1 MKHRATQRRPER
13 RASASPPFRRSRRA
27 GTRLFWGAPFRVARL
42 GATQIKTIF
51 VCGPESEKG
60 AKPTRRPLPPLRVA
74 LCSNTRRTRRIDLTF
89 PFVDNCGQLRFV
101 DNPEHPA
108 TKESNA

>member
-27 GTRLFWGAPFRVARL
+27 GTRLFWGAPVRVARL

-74 LCSNTRRTRRIDLTF
+74 LCSNHA
-89 PFVDNCGQLRFV
+89 PHEDNETTGFSDSPIPGFSPMTPTSHL
-101 DNPEHPA
+101 
-108 TKESNA
+108 